1 MLAPDVREVALAFC
15 AGVIVVHWLPTM
27 HAFWWASF
35 AIAAMLLPAAVL
47 GRRRGFANQITPP
60 SGGSRRRRSILRWG
74 VDASPFLDR
83 LDRAPWHGV
92 IAAFVALLT
101 GLGYAAL
108 HIDSTTPTAD
118 AACVGT
124 GEITGQVIDLP
135 FRQERIW
142 RFAFHV
148 QDAPAERAG
157 GTQAPLAERCR
168 DAHVRLVWHGV
179 DDLAPGQRWRL
190 VARLR
195 APRGSVNDGVF
206 DAEQWHRRAGIAATG
221 YVLEGELLDA
231 EASGW
236 GRVDRL
242 RASIR
247 DRIDGLGLAH
257 ADVIRALT
265 VGDGAALGPEAK
277 DRYRRTGTMHLLV
290 ISGLHVGLVAG
301 LGFLLGRG
309 IAFIV
314 GGPGR
319 VLGALGALALSG
331 AYVLLGGA
339 GLSLVRAFVMSAA
352 ALSGMLAGRPAR
364 PMRVY
369 ALAMAAV
376 LVLDP
381 MAPLDAGFWLSFA
394 AVGALL
400 AFFAPRQTVAEVGEP
415 DWRRSGLGA
424 SWAGSAVR
432 VQVVV
437 AVALAPVTA
446 VLIGHIHPLSPLV
459 NFVVVPLV
467 TFVVTPLALAGAFLP
482 WIDPGGWLLIGA
494 DFGIHTMERLLATVD
509 GIAPL
514 ATPVQGW
521 HMALAVCL
529 AGLWLLPISR
539 TTAAGAA
546 AGLALLLFVPTS
558 APVPFGETRIT
569 VFDVG
574 QGTAVLVQTEARSLL
589 YDAGPS
595 YLSGRDA
602 GASVVVPALKRM
614 GVAELDMLVA
624 SHGDTDHAGGVASV
638 LRAMPVETVLVGEP
652 VPDLAAASCRA
663 GLAWEWDGAK
673 FTVLHPPHGFGG
685 AAEHQHDAPKSNDS
699 SCVLLIETRTAI
711 ALLPGDIER
720 RIERVLEV
728 PPLDFLLVAHHGSA
742 TSSSASFLAT
752 AQPRVAVV
760 SAGYDNRFGHPHRQV
775 MERLR
780 DTGANILNT
789 AHSGTVQWS
798 SANPDSA
805 LRARCTGGPY
815 WRAAATGACGP

>member
-1 MLAPDVREVALAFC
+1 M
-15 AGVIVVHWLPTM
+15 HWLPTM
-27 HAFWWASF
+27 HALWWAPF
-35 AIAAMLLPAAVL
+35 GIAAALAPAAGL
-47 GRRRGFANQITPP
+47 GGQSEVAPQITSP
-60 SGGSRRRRSILRWG
+60 SGGSRRRRSLLRRG
-74 VDASPFLDR
+74 VGIPSFLDR
-83 LDRAPWHGV
+83 LDRESRRGLVFAL
-92 IAAFVALLT
+92 AALLT
-101 GLGYAAL
+101 GLGYGAL
-108 HIDSTTPTAD
+108 HIDATSPALGS
-118 AACVGT
+118 ACVGT
-124 GEITGQVIDLP
+124 GEITGRVVDLP
-135 FRQERIW
+135 FRQEPIW

-157 GTQAPLAERCR
+157 GTGTPLAERCR
-168 DAHVRLVWHGV
+168 DARVRLIWHGAEELV
-179 DDLAPGQRWRL
+179 PGQRWRL

-195 APRGSVNDGVF
+195 APRGSVNEGVF
-206 DAEQWHRRAGIAATG
+206 DAERWHRRAGIAATG

-231 EASGW
+231 EALGW

-257 ADVIRALT
+257 GDVIRALT

-301 LGFLLGRG
+301 FGFLLGRG
-309 IAFIV
+309 LAFVV
-314 GGPGR
+314 GGPPR
-319 VLGALGALALSG
+319 VLGAAGALALSG

-339 GLSLVRAFVMSAA
+339 GLSLLRAFVMSAA

-376 LVLDP
+376 LALDP

-400 AFFAPRQTVAEVGEP
+400 AFFAPRQTVAEAAEP
-415 DWRRSGLGA
+415 GWRRGGLGE
-424 SWAGSAVR
+424 SWVGAAVR

-467 TFVVTPLALAGAFLP
+467 TLVVTPLALAGAFLT
-482 WIDPGGWLLIGA
+482 WIDPQGWLLVGA
-494 DFGIHTMERLLATVD
+494 DFGVHAMETLLATAD

-539 TTAAGAA
+539 MTAAGAA

-558 APVPFGETRIT
+558 SPVPFGETRIT

-574 QGTAVLVQTEARSLL
+574 QGTAVLVQTETRTLL

-638 LRAMPVETVLVGEP
+638 LRAMPVETALAGEP

-663 GLAWEWDGAK
+663 GLEWEWDGVK
-673 FTVLHPPHGFGG
+673 FTVLHPPFGLD
-685 AAEHQHDAPKSNDS
+685 ATAEHQHDAPKSNDS
-699 SCVLLIETRTAI
+699 SCVLLIETQTAI

-720 RIERVLEV
+720 GVERKLDV

-742 TSSSASFLAT
+742 TSTSPSFIAD

-760 SAGYDNRFGHPHRQV
+760 SAGFDNRFGHPHAEV

-780 DTGANILNT
+780 DTGANIVNT

-798 SANPDSA
+798 SASPDGA

-815 WRAAATGACGP
+815 WRTAATGSCGP